1 VVYPRVVQDTR
12 LCYCMMGV
20 SFMGSEK
27 GFLDFLTLIEED

>member
-1 VVYPRVVQDTR
+1 
-12 LCYCMMGV
+12 MMGV